1 MNKKL
6 LKGMS
11 LFLALIMLGSFV
23 VSVLVLFI

>member
-23 VSVLVLFI
+23 VSILVLFI

>member
-11 LFLALIMLGSFV
+11 LFLALIMLGSFI
-23 VSVLVLFI
+23 VSILVLFI